1 MKRFEYKVEKI
12 EISLFKGLNTPE
24 LEKRMNVLGMSGW
37 ELVSTVLNDNLYQ
50 IVLFLKREL

>member
-24 LEKRMNVLGMSGW
+24 LEKRMNILGMSGW
-37 ELVSTVLNDNLYQ
+37 ELVSVASNDNLYQ
-50 IVLFLKREL
+50 MILFLKREI

>member
-24 LEKRMNVLGMSGW
+24 LEKRMNILGMSGW
-37 ELVSTVLNDNLYQ
+37 ELVSVASNDNLYQ
-50 IVLFLKREL
+50 MILFLKREV

>member
-37 ELVSTVLNDNLYQ
+37 ELVSVASNDNLYQ
-50 IVLFLKREL
+50 MVLFLKREV

>member
-37 ELVSTVLNDNLYQ
+37 ELVSVASNDNLYQ
-50 IVLFLKREL
+50 MILFLKREV